1 MRAYFYAVDTPCRSP
16 VSQERLRHL
25 TFSRSKAF
33 QRYPLTASEN
43 KVERHSAI
51 RELLEA
57 GVVANQDELRRKLAR
72 RGFRVT
78 QATLSRDIRELNLLK
93 GSDGYALP
101 TNGMERER
109 VEDDED
115 SLPAL
120 SELLQSFGL
129 RVRQAQNLLVLIT
142 VMGSAQPVA
151 AALDNEVIPEIVG
164 TVAGDNTVL
173 IVCPDTRRAATLS
186 TQLTRMIG

>member
-1 MRAYFYAVDTPCRSP
+1 
-16 VSQERLRHL
+16 
-25 TFSRSKAF
+25 
-33 QRYPLTASEN
+33 LTASEN